1 MNTVYDTAKQ
11 RTVIAIK
18 EMMYGT
24 TIKILC
30 PRGNGPENREI
41 DILSI
46 GPMVTMERADFRMGS
61 IIVAVA
67 SVYNSMGEVS
77 VKAFTIDIL
86 QV

>member
-61 IIVAVA
+61 IINNRG
-67 SVYNSMGEVS
+67 SGIRIQLHGRGECKGFYN
-77 VKAFTIDIL
+77 
-86 QV
+86 